1 MSLLLKCPKC
11 ESSQWFEILE
21 YSQGH
26 IIIACSNCKIRLW
39 SGLEF
44 VVVEE

>member
-21 YSQGH
+21 YSREDMV
-26 IIIACSNCKIRLW
+26 IACGNCKIRLY
-39 SGLEF
+39 SELKF
-44 VVVEE
+44 VVVVE

>member
-1 MSLLLKCPKC
+1 MVLLLKCPKC
-11 ESSQWFEILE
+11 ESAQWFEILE

-26 IIIACSNCKIRLW
+26 IIIACCNCKIRLR
-39 SGLEF
+39 SDLKF